1 MTFAHSAASRRLAVA
16 WRLCRAA
23 IMCALFVSAPMSA
36 GAATHTAKLDTHVK
50 QQAKRGSG
58 TVRVIVRTKPGQ
70 RAAVANRLRQGG
82 HNVYGDHAGIEA
94 LSVEVSA
101 NGLKGLANDPSVD
114 SISSD
119 ADIDSLD
126 SKKNSPPTSS
136 SSSSTTSTYTTV
148 TSTLLSTLDLG
159 NFGLGS
165 TIGVAVLDSGLKDDG
180 NFTGRILEFDDFTTS
195 TPRINTTPY
204 DDFGHG
210 SHVAGLIG
218 SNGSIS
224 LGKYSGVAQGTKFL
238 ILKVLDKNGSGK
250 TSTLIN
256 AIEYV
261 IANKDRL
268 GIRIINLSLG
278 HPIYE
283 SAATDPLVLEVE
295 RATRAGLI
303 VVVAAGNIGRNPS
316 TGAIGY
322 AGITSPGNAPDAI
335 TVGAAK
341 TFDTIGRSDDRVAG
355 YSSRGPTWYDGFAKP
370 DIVAPG
376 QSLISDAPAASTLAL
391 TYPSLVVN
399 YNLHTYLNLSG
410 TSMSTGVVSG
420 LVAAMLE
427 VSRYGA
433 IQRATT
439 LYGGK
444 YVNSGSF
451 VPPPYPSTNAVKAML
466 EYSATRLR
474 DEYGVEYDSLTQGAG
489 EVNGIG
495 ALLLAY
501 YADTSQPVGSKWITT
516 PIDPNTLYGTEN
528 VPWVQDI
535 IWGTNVVSGSALI
548 DVNQQAWAQN
558 VVWGTGDEDNIIW
571 GTNDENDNI
580 VWGTS
585 ADQDNI
591 IWGTDVDN
599 IVWGTSDLDNIIWG
613 TDVIWG
619 TNVAWT
625 NNIVWGSSLIGFF
638 NGQDIIWGTYD
649 SQDNII
655 WGTATD
661 DNIVWGTNFLKTVQS
676 LALLGVF

>member
-1 MTFAHSAASRRLAVA
+1 MVSEMRHLPMTFAHSAASRRLAVA

-180 NFTGRILEFDDFTTS
+180 NFTRRILEVDDFTTP
-195 TPRINTTPY
+195 TPRIHT
-204 DDFGHG
+204 
-210 SHVAGLIG
+210 
-218 SNGSIS
+218 
-224 LGKYSGVAQGTKFL
+224 
-238 ILKVLDKNGSGK
+238 
-250 TSTLIN
+250 
-256 AIEYV
+256 
-261 IANKDRL
+261 
-268 GIRIINLSLG
+268 INLSLG

-283 SAATDPLVLEVE
+283 SAATEPLVLEVE
-295 RATRAGLI
+295 RATSAGLI

-355 YSSRGPTWYDGFAKP
+355 YS
-370 DIVAPG
+370 
-376 QSLISDAPAASTLAL
+376 
-391 TYPSLVVN
+391 
-399 YNLHTYLNLSG
+399 
-410 TSMSTGVVSG
+410 
-420 LVAAMLE
+420 
-427 VSRYGA
+427 
-433 IQRATT
+433 
-439 LYGGK
+439 
-444 YVNSGSF
+444 
-451 VPPPYPSTNAVKAML
+451 
-466 EYSATRLR
+466 
-474 DEYGVEYDSLTQGAG
+474 
-489 EVNGIG
+489 
-495 ALLLAY
+495 
-501 YADTSQPVGSKWITT
+501 
-516 PIDPNTLYGTEN
+516 
-528 VPWVQDI
+528 
-535 IWGTNVVSGSALI
+535 
-548 DVNQQAWAQN
+548 
-558 VVWGTGDEDNIIW
+558 
-571 GTNDENDNI
+571 
-580 VWGTS
+580 
-585 ADQDNI
+585 
-591 IWGTDVDN
+591 
-599 IVWGTSDLDNIIWG
+599 
-613 TDVIWG
+613 
-619 TNVAWT
+619 
-625 NNIVWGSSLIGFF
+625 
-638 NGQDIIWGTYD
+638 
-649 SQDNII
+649 
-655 WGTATD
+655 
-661 DNIVWGTNFLKTVQS
+661 
-676 LALLGVF
+676 